1 MIRIQGYRFV
11 AGVSFLLTLLSLGA
25 AGFLSGSDAPATL
38 SSPAED
44 GTLGALTTLSGKAM
58 MDPYPY
64 EALEELSDRIGG
76 RVTGT
81 TQAARAIDW
90 GLARMKALG
99 LENVHKETW
108 MLDRGWTRGSAEGQL
123 TAPVKRS
130 LRVSSFGFVG
140 STPKGGVEGEV
151 VPVNRYK
158 FDQEI
163 KENASKWTGKILLV
177 IEKGEPPDEK
187 HPQYGKFTE
196 FMEAAQ
202 GAKAA
207 AVISGRSDPNAG
219 MQLNHTASGG
229 WNNYFDLPSVT
240 ITVED
245 RKLLERLLEKK
256 DPVRVRINVQNQVS
270 AGPVETA
277 NVVGEIRGREH
288 PEEIIVVGGH
298 LDSWDLADGT
308 TDDGMGMATALGAA
322 RAIKQAG
329 LVPRRT
335 LRFVLFTGEEQ
346 GLLGSL
352 AYTKAHKEEMA
363 NHVAA
368 VILDNGQGAV
378 KGLNLGGRKDL
389 IPAVEKFA
397 DAVKG
402 IALLKVDD
410 GLSFGT
416 DAGPFTLA
424 GLPGINM
431 AQDPSDYRFT
441 HHSEADTFDKVQ
453 QDILSRDTALVA
465 LTAYWIADRPERL
478 ARPNLPEETARMLV
492 EKKQDVALK
501 AFGIWPFGDLGSKE
515 DKPKD

>member
-1 MIRIQGYRFV
+1 MNKIQTKRILSKSFV
-11 AGVSFLLTLLSLGA
+11 LLSFLTLGA
-25 AGFLSGSDAPATL
+25 AALLAGSDEPP
-38 SSPAED
+38 SPADD
-44 GTLGALTTLSGKAM
+44 GTLSALTSLTGKAM
-58 MDPYPY
+58 MDPYAY
-64 EALEELSDRIGG
+64 EALQELSDEVSG

-81 TQAARAIDW
+81 PEAARAVDW
-90 GLARMKALG
+90 GIERMKALG
-99 LENVHKETW
+99 LVNVHKETW
-108 MLDRGWTRGSAEGQL
+108 MLSRGWSRISAEAQL
-123 TAPVKRS
+123 TAPLRRS
-130 LRVSSFGFVG
+130 LRVSSFGWVG

-151 VPVNRYK
+151 VAVNRHQ
-158 FDQEI
+158 FDREI
-163 KENASKWTGKILLV
+163 KENAAKWEGKILLV

-187 HPQYGKFTE
+187 HPQHGKFTQ

-202 GAKAA
+202 AAKAA
-207 AVISGRSDPNAG
+207 AVISGRNDPAAG

-229 WNNYFDLPSVT
+229 WDKYFDLPGVT
-240 ITVED
+240 VTAED
-245 RKLLERLLEKK
+245 HALLERLLEKK
-256 DPVRVRINVQNQVS
+256 DPVRARIDVQNRVTPGQTES
-270 AGPVETA
+270 A

-308 TDDGMGMATALGAA
+308 TDDGMGIAGTLGAA

-352 AYTKAHKEEMA
+352 AYTSTHKDEMA
-363 NHVAA
+363 SHVAA

-378 KGLNLGGRKDL
+378 TGLNLGGRKDL
-389 IPAVEKFA
+389 IPAVQKFA
-397 DAVKG
+397 DAAKG
-402 IALLKVDD
+402 LAQLKVDD

-431 AQDPSDYRFT
+431 AQEPSDYSFT
-441 HHSEADTFDKVQ
+441 HHSEADTFDKVK
-453 QDILSRDTALVA
+453 QDVLVRDTVIMA

-478 ARPNLPEETARMLV
+478 AHPKSAEETAKMLV
-492 EKKQDVALK
+492 EKKQDLMLK
-501 AFGIWPFGDLGSKE
+501 ANGIWPFGNLGSKE
-515 DKPKD
+515 KKSEE